1 MKQNRKNKQ
10 QEYKGYFESTKN
22 EMGNEVKLNDM
33 SAEAGVVEGDDDDE
47 DDFNLPVHP
56 SVCDIAGTLLLKQN
70 IMKHAALAPSKLEKV
85 LTVVPNSPRMNNNKR
100 QAKQSKEVALSYDI
114 LGGLVMV
121 PSARRNLSKLAK
133 LVANGGNK
141 PILLVGAPGSGKS
154 LTFHALASACHRGSD
169 ASSSS
174 SSSTS
179 LGGGGGG
186 EGGGQDNGGLLELH
200 LDDSV
205 DAKSLLGGYVC
216 GEKPGQFVWQ
226 V

>member
-1 MKQNRKNKQ
+1 
-10 QEYKGYFESTKN
+10 
-22 EMGNEVKLNDM
+22 
-33 SAEAGVVEGDDDDE
+33 VEGDDDAE

-70 IMKHAALAPSKLEKV
+70 IMKHAALVAPSSKLEKV
-85 LTVVPNSPRMNNNKR
+85 LTVVVPNSPRMNNNNK
-100 QAKQSKEVALSYDI
+100 QHKKQSKEVDTLTYDI

-169 ASSSS
+169 
-174 SSSTS
+174 SST
-179 LGGGGGG
+179 
-186 EGGGQDNGGLLELH
+186 EGGSGGHDNGGLLELH